1 MKIVYYYIFSKLNKM
16 ASLSETSIKRP
27 VLAIVMSILI
37 ILFGVIGYTYLGI
50 REFPSVDPPVVTV
63 QTNYTGANADI
74 IESQITEPLEES
86 INGIAGIRTLTS
98 SSRDGRSTIS
108 VEFDLSVNIEDAA
121 NDVRDRVARSLA
133 NLPKD
138 VDPPVV
144 AKADADSNPIYFINV
159 KSKSKG
165 LLELNEIVTRN
176 IKEKFQTV
184 TGVSSVQIWGEKK
197 YAMRLRIDPV
207 KLASFRLTAP
217 DIVNALTKQNIELPS
232 GSIEGAMTELT
243 VRTQGRLT
251 TADDFNNLILREEGD
266 KVVKFNDVGFAE
278 LAPENE
284 KTFFKRDLVP
294 MVAVAV
300 IPQPGANQIQ
310 IVDDIKKKLVQIKN
324 TIPDDVEISLGFD
337 YTQFVRKSITEVEE
351 TIMIAIALVALI
363 IFIFLRDWRS
373 TLIPLTAIPVSLI
386 GVFFIMYVMNFSI
399 NVLTLLGI
407 VLSIGLV
414 VDDAIVVL
422 ENIYAKI
429 EEGMPPWEASLEGSK
444 EIYFAVISTTVT
456 LAAVFLPVI
465 FLQGITGRLFREF
478 GIVVAGSV
486 IISAFVSLTLTP
498 MLSSKLLKN
507 GHNRPWFYRVTE
519 PFFQGLTNAY
529 ANSLAGFLRIRWMAW
544 VLMVTFIGIIYTM
557 FKTDAIPSELAPMED
572 RGGFRISCTAPEGA
586 TFDYMLAFTDE
597 IGKFL
602 MKEMSPAERR
612 GIVTITSPPFG
623 NGGSNT
629 GAVRCVLHDDT
640 IRRTQQAIVEEIQ
653 PKIKKFTGA
662 KMFVIQEQTI
672 QTGQR
677 GGGLPIQFV
686 IQAPNFEKLK
696 KAMPDFMAKV
706 RESPKFEVADVNL
719 KFTKPELRLE
729 IDRAKAQNLGVSIQD
744 VAQTLQLGLSGRR
757 FGYFLMNG
765 KQYQII
771 GQIDRP
777 ERNDVSDLRSL
788 YVKSNRGELVQLD
801 NLVKITEQ
809 STPPQLFRYNRYV
822 SATVQA
828 QAAKGV
834 TLGEALDEMDRI
846 AKENLDNSFSTAY
859 DGQSKE
865 FRESS
870 SSLVFAFALALILIY
885 LILSA
890 QFESFID
897 PMIILLTVPLA
908 VAGALLSLWDF
919 SQTLNIFSQIGIIV
933 LVGLVTKNGILIVEF
948 ANQRKEHGSKKLQ
961 AAQEAAVARFRPIL
975 MTSLCTILG
984 ILPIALSLGASSQS
998 RVSMGIAVVGG
1009 MLFATTLTLYIIPA
1023 VYSYMS
1029 RDLKPKMGDVKEETL
1044 VEMATL

>member
-1 MKIVYYYIFSKLNKM
+1 M

-27 VLAIVMSILI
+27 VLAVVMSILI

-98 SSRDGRSTIS
+98 TSRDGRSTIS
-108 VEFDLSVNIEDAA
+108 VEFDLAVDIEDAA

-144 AKADADSNPIYFINV
+144 AKADADSSPIYFINV
-159 KSKSKG
+159 KSVKRD
-165 LLELNEIVTRN
+165 LLDLNEIVTRN
-176 IKEKFQTV
+176 IKEKFQTIA
-184 TGVSSVQIWGEKK
+184 GVSSVQIWGEKK

-207 KLASFRLTAP
+207 KLSSYRLTAP
-217 DIVNALTKQNIELPS
+217 DIVSALSKQNIELPS

-251 TADDFNNLILREEGD
+251 TPEDFDNLILREEGD
-266 KVVKFNDVGFAE
+266 KVVKFSDVGHTE

-284 KTFFKRDLVP
+284 KTFFKRDMVP

-310 IVDDIKKKLVQIKN
+310 IVDDIKKKLVQIQS
-324 TIPDDVEISLGFD
+324 TIPNDVEITLGLD
-337 YTQFVRKSITEVEE
+337 YTQYVRRSITEVEE
-351 TIMIAIALVALI
+351 TIFIAIALVALI

-386 GVFFIMYVMNFSI
+386 GVFFIMYVMGFSI

-422 ENIYAKI
+422 ENIFAKI
-429 EEGMPPWEASLEGSK
+429 EEGMTPWEASLQGSK

-498 MLSSKLLKN
+498 MLSSKILKG
-507 GHNRPWFYRVTE
+507 GHHQPWFYRVTE
-519 PFFQGLTNAY
+519 PFFQGLNRAY
-529 ANSLAGFLRIRWMAW
+529 ENSLTGFLRIRWMAW
-544 VLMVTFIGIIYTM
+544 VMVISFIGIIYAM
-557 FKTDAIPSELAPMED
+557 FKFDAIPSELAPMED
-572 RGGFRISCTAPEGA
+572 RGGFRISATGPEGA
-586 TFDYMLAFTDE
+586 TFEYMLGITDE
-597 IGKFL
+597 VGNMML
-602 MKEMSPAERR
+602 KELSPKERR
-612 GIVTITSPPFG
+612 GVITITSPPFG
-623 NGGSNT
+623 NGAANT
-629 GAVRCVLHDDT
+629 GAIRVVLNDT
-640 IRRTQQAIVEEIQ
+640 SRRTQQAIVDEIQ
-653 PKIKKFTGA
+653 PKLKKYTGA
-662 KMFVIQEQTI
+662 RMFVVQEPTI

-686 IQAPNFEKLK
+686 IQAVNFDKLK
-696 KAMPDFMAKV
+696 KAIPEFMAKV
-706 RESPKFEVADVNL
+706 RESPKFETADVNL

-729 IDRAKAQNLGVSIQD
+729 INREKAQNLGVSIQD

-777 ERNDVSDLRSL
+777 ERNDVGDLRSL
-788 YVKSNRGELVQLD
+788 YVKSNKGELIQLD

-822 SATVQA
+822 AATVQA

-834 TLGEALDEMDRI
+834 TLGEALDEMDKI
-846 AKENLDNSFSTAY
+846 AKETLDYSFSTAY

-865 FRESS
+865 FKDSS

-897 PMIILLTVPLA
+897 PLIILLTVPLA

-948 ANQRKEHGSKKLQ
+948 ANQRKELGSNKMQ
-961 AAQEAAVARFRPIL
+961 AAKEAAVSRFRPIL
-975 MTSLCTILG
+975 MTSLCTVLG
-984 ILPIALSLGASSQS
+984 ILPIALALGSGSQS

-1009 MLFATTLTLYIIPA
+1009 MIFATTLTLYIIPA

-1029 RDLKPKMGDVKEETL
+1029 RDLKIQGGAVRQEEVL
-1044 VEMATL
+1044 EVG

>member
-1 MKIVYYYIFSKLNKM
+1 M

-27 VLAIVMSILI
+27 VLAVVMSILI
-37 ILFGVIGYTYLGI
+37 ILFGIIGYTYLGI

-63 QTNYTGANADI
+63 QTTYTGANADI

-86 INGIAGIRTLTS
+86 INGIAGVRTLTS
-98 SSRDGRSTIS
+98 SSRDGRSIIS
-108 VEFDLSVNIEDAA
+108 VEFDLSVDIEDAA

-159 KSKSKG
+159 KSPKRD
-165 LLELNEIVTRN
+165 LLDLNEIVTRN
-176 IKEKFQTV
+176 IKEKFQTIK
-184 TGVSSVQIWGEKK
+184 GVSAVQIWGEKK

-207 KLASFRLTAP
+207 KLSAYRLTAP

-232 GSIEGAMTELT
+232 GSIEGSMTELT

-251 TADDFNNLILREEGD
+251 TPDDFNNLILREEAD

-284 KTFFKRDLVP
+284 RTFFKRDMVP
-294 MVAVAV
+294 MIAVAV

-310 IVDDIKKKLVQIKN
+310 IVDDIEKKMVQIRA
-324 TIPDDVEISLGFD
+324 TLPDDVETILGLD
-337 YTQFVRKSITEVEE
+337 YTKYVRKSITEVEE
-351 TIMIAIALVALI
+351 TIFIAIALVALI

-422 ENIYAKI
+422 ENIFAKI
-429 EEGMPPWEASLEGSK
+429 EEGMSPWDASLEGSK

-498 MLSSKLLKN
+498 MLSSKILKG
-507 GHNRPWFYRVTE
+507 GHHKPWFYRVTE
-519 PFFQGLTNAY
+519 PFFQGLTSAY
-529 ANSLAGFLRIRWMAW
+529 SNSLAGFLKIRWFAW
-544 VLMVTFIGIIYTM
+544 VLMITFIGIIYAL
-557 FKTDAIPSELAPMED
+557 FKSEAIPSELAPMED
-572 RGGFRISCTAPEGA
+572 RGGFRISVTGPEGA
-586 TFDYMLAFTDE
+586 TYDYMLGITNE
-597 IGKFL
+597 IGDFL
-602 MKEMSPAERR
+602 LKELPQQERE
-612 GIVTITSPPFG
+612 GVITITSPSFG
-623 NGGSNT
+623 NGASNS
-629 GAVRCVLHDDT
+629 GAVRVVLKDT
-640 IRRTQQAIVEEIQ
+640 ISRRSQIQIVEEIQ
-653 PKIKKFTGA
+653 PKLKKYTGA
-662 KMFVIQEQTI
+662 KMFVVQEPTI

-677 GGGLPIQFV
+677 TGAGLPIQFV
-686 IQAPNFEKLK
+686 IQAASFEKLK
-696 KAMPDFMAKV
+696 KAIPEFMAKV
-706 RESPKFEVADVNL
+706 RESPKFDVADVNL

-729 IDRAKAQNLGVSIQD
+729 IDREKAQNLGVSIQD

-777 ERNDVSDLRSL
+777 ERNDVADLRSL
-788 YVKSNRGELVQLD
+788 YVKSNRGELIQLD
-801 NLVKITEQ
+801 NLVKITEE
-809 STPPQLFRYNRYV
+809 STPPQLYRYNRYV
-822 SATVQA
+822 AATVQA

-834 TLGEALDEMDRI
+834 TLGEALNEMDKI
-846 AKENLDNSFSTAY
+846 AKEVLDPSFSTAY

-865 FRESS
+865 FKESS

-897 PMIILLTVPLA
+897 PLIILLTVPLA

-933 LVGLVTKNGILIVEF
+933 LIGLVTKNGILIVEF
-948 ANQRKEHGSKKLQ
+948 ANQKKEQGSNKMQ

-984 ILPIALSLGASSQS
+984 ILPIALALGAGSQS

-1009 MLFATTLTLYIIPA
+1009 MLFATSLTLYIIPA

-1029 RDLKPKMGDVKEETL
+1029 RDLKVQGGAVKTEE
-1044 VEMATL
+1044 VFEKA

>member
-1 MKIVYYYIFSKLNKM
+1 M

-27 VLAIVMSILI
+27 VLAVVMSILI

-86 INGIAGIRTLTS
+86 INGISGIRTLTS

-108 VEFDLSVNIEDAA
+108 VEFDLSVDIEDAA

-144 AKADADSNPIYFINV
+144 AKADADSNPIYFINI
-159 KSKSKG
+159 KSAKRD
-165 LLELNEIVTRN
+165 LLDLNELVTRN
-176 IKEKFQTV
+176 IKEKFQTIK
-184 TGVSSVQIWGEKK
+184 GVSSVQIWGEKK

-207 KLASFRLTAP
+207 RLSSYRLTAP

-251 TADDFNNLILREEGD
+251 TPDDFNNLILREEAD
-266 KVVKFNDVGFAE
+266 KVVKFSDVGFAE
-278 LAPENE
+278 LAPEVE
-284 KTFFKRDLVP
+284 KTFFKRDMTP
-294 MVAVAV
+294 MIAVAV

-310 IVDDIKKKLVQIKN
+310 IVDDIEKKMTQIRA
-324 TIPDDVEISLGFD
+324 TLPDDIEVTLGLD
-337 YTQFVRKSITEVEE
+337 YTKYVRKSITEVEE
-351 TIMIAIALVALI
+351 TIFIAIALVALI

-386 GVFFIMYVMNFSI
+386 GVFFIMYIMNFSI

-422 ENIYAKI
+422 ENIFAKI
-429 EEGMPPWEASLEGSK
+429 EEGMSPWEASLEGSK

-498 MLSSKLLKN
+498 MLSSKILKG
-507 GHNRPWFYRVTE
+507 GHHQPWFYRVTE

-529 ANSLAGFLRIRWMAW
+529 ANSLAGFLKIRWFAW
-544 VLMVTFIGIIYTM
+544 VLMIAFIGIIYAM
-557 FKTDAIPSELAPMED
+557 FKFEAIPSELAPMED
-572 RGGFRISCTAPEGA
+572 RGGFRISVTGPEGA
-586 TFDYMLAFTDE
+586 TFEYMLGVTDE
-597 IGKFL
+597 LGQFL
-602 MKEMSPAERR
+602 LKELPTNERR
-612 GIVTITSPPFG
+612 GVITITSPPFG
-623 NGGSNT
+623 NGALNS
-629 GAVRCVLHDDT
+629 GAIRVVLHDST
-640 IRRTQQAIVEEIQ
+640 NRRAQQKIVEELQ
-653 PKIKKFTGA
+653 PKLKKYTGA
-662 KMFVIQEQTI
+662 RMFVVQEPTI

-677 GGGLPIQFV
+677 TGAGLPIQFV
-686 IQAPNFEKLK
+686 IQAANFEKLK
-696 KAMPDFMAKV
+696 KAIPEFMAKV
-706 RESPKFEVADVNL
+706 RESPKFDIADVNL

-729 IDRAKAQNLGVSIQD
+729 IDREKAQNLGVSIQD

-788 YVKSNRGELVQLD
+788 YVKSNRGELIQLD
-801 NLVKITEQ
+801 NLVRITEE
-809 STPPQLFRYNRYV
+809 STPPQLYRYNRYV
-822 SATVQA
+822 AATVQA
-828 QAAKGV
+828 QAAKGI
-834 TLGEALDEMDRI
+834 TLGEALDEMDKI
-846 AKENLDNSFSTAY
+846 AKEVLDPSFSTAY

-865 FRESS
+865 FKDSS

-897 PMIILLTVPLA
+897 PLIILLTVPLA

-919 SQTLNIFSQIGIIV
+919 GQTLNIFSQIGIIV
-933 LVGLVTKNGILIVEF
+933 LIGLVTKNGILIVEF
-948 ANQRKEHGSKKLQ
+948 ANQRKELGSNKIQ

-984 ILPIALSLGASSQS
+984 ILPIALALGSGSQS

-1009 MLFATTLTLYIIPA
+1009 MLFATSLTLYIIPA
-1023 VYSYMS
+1023 VYSFMS
-1029 RDLKPKMGDVKEETL
+1029 RDLKIQGGTVKNEVVLEE
-1044 VEMATL
+1044 V

>member
-1 MKIVYYYIFSKLNKM
+1 M
-16 ASLSETSIKRP
+16 ASISETSIKRP
-27 VLAIVMSILI
+27 VLAVVMSILI

-108 VEFDLSVNIEDAA
+108 VEFDLAVDIEDAA

-144 AKADADSNPIYFINV
+144 AKADADSSPIYFINV
-159 KSKSKG
+159 KSAKRD
-165 LLELNEIVTRN
+165 LLDLNELVTRN
-176 IKEKFQTV
+176 IKEKFQTIK
-184 TGVSSVQIWGEKK
+184 GVSSVQIWGEKK

-207 KLASFRLTAP
+207 KLSSYRLTAP

-251 TADDFNNLILREEGD
+251 TPDDFNNLILREELD
-266 KVVKFNDVGFAE
+266 KVVKFSDVGLAE

-284 KTFFKRDLVP
+284 KTFFKRDMIP
-294 MVAVAV
+294 MIAVAV

-310 IVDDIKKKLVQIKN
+310 IVDDIEKKMVQIRT
-324 TIPDDVEISLGFD
+324 TIPDDIEITLGLD
-337 YTQFVRKSITEVEE
+337 YTKYVRKSITEVEE
-351 TIMIAIALVALI
+351 TIFIAIALVALI

-386 GVFFIMYVMNFSI
+386 GVFFIMYIMNFSI

-422 ENIYAKI
+422 ENIFAKI
-429 EEGMPPWEASLEGSK
+429 EEGMSPWEASLEGSK

-498 MLSSKLLKN
+498 MLSSKILK
-507 GHNRPWFYRVTE
+507 GRHHQPWFYRVTE

-529 ANSLAGFLRIRWMAW
+529 SNSLAGFLKIRWFAW
-544 VLMVTFIGIIYTM
+544 VLMITFIGIIYAF
-557 FKTDAIPSELAPMED
+557 FKFEAIPSELAPMED
-572 RGGFRISCTAPEGA
+572 RGGFRISTTGPEGA
-586 TFDYMLAFTDE
+586 TYDYMLGITNE
-597 IGKFL
+597 IGNFL
-602 MKEMSPAERR
+602 MKELPLNERK
-612 GIVTITSPPFG
+612 GIITITSPPFG
-623 NGGSNT
+623 NGASNT
-629 GAVRCVLHDDT
+629 GAIRVVLHDT
-640 IRRTQQAIVEEIQ
+640 LNRRTQQQIVDEIQ
-653 PKIKKFTGA
+653 PKLKKYTGA
-662 KMFVIQEQTI
+662 KMFVVQEPTI

-677 GGGLPIQFV
+677 SGGGLPIQFV
-686 IQAPNFEKLK
+686 IQAANFDKLK
-696 KAMPDFMAKV
+696 KAIPEFMAKV

-729 IDRAKAQNLGVSIQD
+729 IDREKAQNLGISIQD

-788 YVKSNRGELVQLD
+788 YVKSNRGELIQLD
-801 NLVKITEQ
+801 NLVKITEE

-822 SATVQA
+822 AATVQA

-834 TLGEALDEMDRI
+834 TLGEALNEMDKI
-846 AKENLDNSFSTAY
+846 AKETLDPSFSTAY

-865 FRESS
+865 FKDSS

-897 PMIILLTVPLA
+897 PLIILLTVPLA

-919 SQTLNIFSQIGIIV
+919 GQTLNIFSQIGIIV
-933 LVGLVTKNGILIVEF
+933 LIGLVTKNGILIVEF
-948 ANQRKEHGSKKLQ
+948 ANQRKELGSNKMQ

-984 ILPIALSLGASSQS
+984 ILPIALALGSGSQS

-1009 MLFATTLTLYIIPA
+1009 MLFATSLTLYIIPA
-1023 VYSYMS
+1023 VYSFMS
-1029 RDLKPKMGDVKEETL
+1029 RDLKVQGGEVRQEEVL
-1044 VEMATL
+1044 EEV